1 MLLVFGSRPPKDPA
15 GRAAYEVQAR
25 HLITELLD
33 RTAPTCVLEG
43 EADGPD
49 RWAREEAVRRAG
61 EGWTFQAEP
70 VTDSEWRERGKRAGH
85 LRNERMAR
93 ILRSQ
98 PAGRHV
104 AVGIWDGT
112 SPGTRNMITNLY
124 AGPFV
129 PTLILR
135 PGPWPAKWRVAH
147 VQKPNLPVERL
158 LIAGSTAHDAT
169 VVMSPHAAVLG
180 QPWTDFYRELIK
192 AGSAVTLTDMEHWP
206 AVPDAGS
213 RHAATSSA

>member
-1 MLLVFGSRPPKDPA
+1 
-15 GRAAYEVQAR
+15 
-25 HLITELLD
+25 
-33 RTAPTCVLEG
+33 
-43 EADGPD
+43 
-49 RWAREEAVRRAG
+49 
-61 EGWTFQAEP
+61 
-70 VTDSEWRERGKRAGH
+70 
-85 LRNERMAR
+85 MAR

-104 AVGIWDGT
+104 AVGIWDGN

-147 VQKPNLPVERL
+147 VQKPDLPVERL

-180 QPWTDFYRELIK
+180 QPWTDFYRELVK
-192 AGSAVTLTDMEHWP
+192 AGSTVTLTDMQHWP

-213 RHAATSSA
+213 RRAATSSA